1 MPNKLLDFMQIAMFF
16 LSIALLVVLIT
27 KLRLHA
33 FLSLLLVSLFMGLA
47 SGIAPQEVT
56 STITS
61 GFGGI
66 MGYIGIVIVCGVI
79 IGEILE
85 VTGGAQKIADSILK
99 MVGKKRSAVAA
110 NLTGAV
116 VSIPVFCDSGFV
128 ILNPIIKA
136 ISRVGNIPY
145 MTLVIALMGGLL
157 TTHAFVPP
165 TPGPIAAAGILG
177 ADIGTVLLYGL
188 IATVPTSICVIIWAT
203 SPYIRNRFP
212 EVATLDAGDVA
223 REEEFKDVVR
233 KAPST
238 FLSYMPILIPI
249 ALIMLQAFTKSYIDQ
264 ESMLAS
270 TLNFLGTPFVA
281 LLIGTGFSFL
291 LPSVLNETVTE
302 HWVSTALQKSANIL
316 LITAAG
322 GAFGKILQLVGVGE
336 LLGDFILDA
345 GIPVILVPFLVASVS
360 VIAQGSATVALLT
373 TAAIVQP
380 MLGVLG
386 LSPELAVIAI
396 AAGSFTGVHFNGS
409 YFWIV
414 SKLAGFDLK
423 KSYIAVTVTTLIMG
437 ASSFATVLAMSFFIS

>member
-1 MPNKLLDFMQIAMFF
+1 MQVVVFL
-16 LSIALLVVLIT
+16 LSISLLVFLIS

-33 FLSLLLVSLFMGLA
+33 FLSLLLVSLFMGIA
-47 SGIAPQEVT
+47 SGISPMEVT
-56 STITS
+56 ATIAK

-99 MVGKKRSAVAA
+99 AVGKKRSALAT
-110 NLTGAV
+110 NMTGAV

-136 ISRVGNIPY
+136 ISRAGKVPY

-177 ADIGTVLLYGL
+177 AEIGTVLIYGL
-188 IATVPTSICVIIWAT
+188 IATVPVSICVILWAT
-203 SPYIRNRFP
+203 SPFIRNRFP
-212 EVATLDAGDVA
+212 EIATLEVEDLAK
-223 REEEFKDVVR
+223 EEEFKDVVR
-233 KAPST
+233 EAPST
-238 FLSYMPILIPI
+238 FLSYLPILIPI
-249 ALIMLQAFTKSYIDQ
+249 ALIVIQSFTKSFIDQ
-264 ESMLAS
+264 ESTFA
-270 TLNFLGTPFVA
+270 TILNFVGTPFVA

-291 LPSVLNETVTE
+291 LPSKLNKTVTE
-302 HWVSTALQKSANIL
+302 HWVSTALQKSADIL

-322 GAFGKILQLVGVGE
+322 GAFGKILQLAGVGE
-336 LLGDFILDA
+336 LLGGFILDA
-345 GIPVILVPFLVASVS
+345 GIPVILVPFLVASLS
-360 VIAQGSATVALLT
+360 VIAQGSATVALLS

-380 MLGVLG
+380 MLGMLG

-396 AAGSFTGVHFNGS
+396 AAGSFTGVHSNGS
-409 YFWIV
+409 YFWVV
-414 SKLAGFDLK
+414 SKMAGFDLK
-423 KSYIAVTVTTLIMG
+423 KSYVAVTVTTVIMG
-437 ASSFATVLAMSFFIS
+437 LSSFATILAMSLFIS

>member
-1 MPNKLLDFMQIAMFF
+1 MQVIIFL
-16 LSIALLVVLIT
+16 LSIALLVILIT

-47 SGIAPQEVT
+47 SGISPQEVT
-56 STITS
+56 STIAN

-66 MGYIGIVIVCGVI
+66 MGYIGIVVVCGVI
-79 IGEILE
+79 IGEVLE

-99 MVGKKRSAVAA
+99 AVGKKRSAIAT

-136 ISRVGNIPY
+136 ISRVGKIPY

-165 TPGPIAAAGILG
+165 TPGPLAAAGILG
-177 ADIGTVLLYGL
+177 ADIGTVLMYGL
-188 IATVPTSICVIIWAT
+188 IVTVPTSICVIIWAT
-203 SPYIRNRFP
+203 SPYIRRRFP
-212 EVATLDAGDVA
+212 EIATLDANDLA
-223 REEEFKDVVR
+223 REEEFKGVVQN
-233 KAPST
+233 APST
-238 FLSYMPILIPI
+238 FLSYMPIVIPI
-249 ALIMLQAFTKSYIDQ
+249 ALIVLQAFTKSFIDQ
-264 ESMLAS
+264 ETILAS
-270 TLNFLGTPFVA
+270 TLNFFGTPFIA

-302 HWVSTALQKSANIL
+302 HWVSNALQKSANIL

-322 GAFGKILQLVGVGE
+322 GAFGKVLQLVGVGE

-345 GIPVILVPFLVASVS
+345 GIPVILVPFMLASVS
-360 VIAQGSATVALLT
+360 VIAQGSATVALLS

-380 MLGVLG
+380 MLGILG
-386 LSPELAVIAI
+386 LSPELTVIAI
-396 AAGSFTGVHFNGS
+396 AAGSFTGVHSNGS
-409 YFWIV
+409 YFWVV